1 MEEGERLAA
10 ELACAFFETS
20 ACDGGAEIDESFHE
34 LHREVKRRKNQ
45 EGKVKR
51 RSSAQQMKQVFNKM
65 FTKIQSGN
73 G

>member
-1 MEEGERLAA
+1 MMAGQK
-10 ELACAFFETS
+10 
-20 ACDGGAEIDESFHE
+20 IDEAFHE

-45 EGKVKR
+45 EGKTR